1 MSWSVVLSTIAA
13 VQRRRGIGRPHLEKL
28 IVGRGLGELLA
39 VLDGLLELGG
49 LGDHVCG

>member
-1 MSWSVVLSTIAA
+1 MVSDVLDYSSGPRQTA
-13 VQRRRGIGRPHLEKL
+13 IGRPHLEKL